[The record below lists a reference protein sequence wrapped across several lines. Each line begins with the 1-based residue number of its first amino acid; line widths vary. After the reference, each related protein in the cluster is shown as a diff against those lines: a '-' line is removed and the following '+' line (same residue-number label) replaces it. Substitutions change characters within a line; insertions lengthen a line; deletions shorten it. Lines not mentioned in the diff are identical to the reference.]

1 MLPSVSTGYSLC
13 LAQQCFCNTHF
24 IQLLSK
30 VERERVGD
38 LKKTVLPLSLANWS
52 GGSKQVIK

>member
-1 MLPSVSTGYSLC
+1 MRSLFNVALGVHGLFTVLSSMLLQYKFHTTSVSE
-13 LAQQCFCNTHF
+13 
-24 IQLLSK
+24 

-52 GGSKQVIK
+52 GGE